1 MKTKDQQR
9 SGHGPAGTPGKDGS
23 GAAVLEIAGPATA
36 CSPAKR
42 SGNPQHGANR
52 QHIRRAGML
61 LSVLGIALA
70 ASSCVAGGV
79 DPLST
84 ASVSKT
90 RAPATKAI
98 VTQKGA
104 PEVTMV
110 KLSGL
115 SAPVTGNRHQ
125 VQASS
130 AFQTLLYP
138 TSGKLGENSLAI
150 EIGLSD
156 SDRFR
161 QVAMANEAPAALKK
175 LVPGVRM
182 VIDAG
187 IHQNVYG
194 QFGVATGTLGKNGGA
209 CVYAWQA
216 VKDTRAFKTAVSLTD
231 KTELELPVRVT
242 LRYCDPKA
250 RPEQL
255 AQLMQTLSIAPLT
268 SRSLDLLR

>member
-9 SGHGPAGTPGKDGS
+9 SGHGPAGTPGKG
-23 GAAVLEIAGPATA
+23 GGVTMLQAVDPMMTCRA
-36 CSPAKR
+36 
-42 SGNPQHGANR
+42 GNPRHPAGR
-52 QHIRRAGML
+52 RHIRRAGML

-84 ASVSKT
+84 ASVSKK
-90 RAPATKAI
+90 RPPAAKAI
-98 VTQKGA
+98 VTEKGA
-104 PEVTMV
+104 PELAMV
-110 KLSGL
+110 KLNGL
-115 SAPVTGNRHQ
+115 SAPVTGNRHHIEA
-125 VQASS
+125 AS
-130 AFQTLLYP
+130 AYQTLLYP

-150 EIGLSD
+150 EVGLSD

-161 QVAMANEAPAALKK
+161 QTTMANEASTAVKK
-175 LVPGVRM
+175 QFPGMRM

-187 IHQNVYG
+187 LHQNVYG
-194 QFGVATGTLGKNGGA
+194 QFGVATGAIGKSGGA

-216 VKDTRAFKTAVSLTD
+216 VKDTRAFKTAVSLAD
-231 KTELELPVRVT
+231 KTELKLPVRVT

-250 RPEQL
+250 KPEQL